1 MAANISISVDNTNLL
16 TITNNDTVLV
26 TYTLERATCTGNSL
40 VYSSESSDGTSLPSN
55 DLDPDTSFTVQ
66 MVDDGLYRLTAEAS
80 TVDVFY
86 VRVTGNIEACERGL
100 IQELLCNLDDCKKL
114 DYCQKVNKMLK
125 FSNFKDYLYGLL
137 NQYQQEQS
145 INTLIAIPSAER
157 LTICQYFCF
166 LADLCGCVTT
176 NSYTTS
182 TTDCGCNS

>member
-1 MAANISISVDNTNLL
+1 MANITTSVSNTNLFTL
-16 TITNNDTVLV
+16 TNNEAILL
-26 TYTLERATCTGNSL
+26 TYYIERASCKGNSL
-40 VYSSESSDGTSLPSN
+40 IYTNLNSDGSELPSN
-55 DLDPDTSFTVQ
+55 DIDPNTSFTYQ
-66 MVDDGLYRLTAEAS
+66 FNEDGLYKLTIEGAPNEEY
-80 TVDVFY
+80 Y

-100 IQELLCNLDDCKKL
+100 IQELMCNLDDCNKL

-137 NQYQQEQS
+137 NQYQQDQS
-145 INTLIAIPSAER
+145 ISTLIAIPSAER
-157 LTICQYFCF
+157 LTICQYFCL